1 MKKLLTYTLPRTFNK
16 YNIPIAIQSNYLK
29 DYAKNN
35 HFEFSLPVTEI
46 KTKNIYIELKKIT
59 EKKPINIAM
68 VSIFILPVE
77 DLKLLKSIMYWINVN
92 TKFHFALEKLVLN
105 KSEIKNWAYEYV
117 KYKRVINFF

>member
-1 MKKLLTYTLPRTFNK
+1 MKKLITYTLPRTFNK

-35 HFEFSLPVTEI
+35 HFEFSLPSTEI

-59 EKKPINIAM
+59 GKKPIKIAM

-77 DLKLLKSIMYWINVN
+77 DFKLLKSIMSEVNVN
-92 TKFHFALEKLVLN
+92 TKFHFALEKLVLK
-105 KSEIKNWAYEYV
+105 KSKIINWAYEYI

>member
-1 MKKLLTYTLPRTFNK
+1 MKKLLTYTLPRKFNK

-35 HFEFSLPVTEI
+35 YFEFSLPVTEI

-59 EKKPINIAM
+59 KKKSINIAM
-68 VSIFILPVE
+68 VSIFILPIE
-77 DLKLLKSIMYWINVN
+77 DFKLLKSTMHGVN
-92 TKFHFALEKLVLN
+92 PSTKFHFALEKLVLN

>member
-1 MKKLLTYTLPRTFNK
+1 MKKLITYTLPRTFNK

-59 EKKPINIAM
+59 GKKLINIAM

-77 DLKLLKSIMYWINVN
+77 DFKLLKSIMSGVNVN

-105 KSEIKNWAYEYV
+105 KSKIINWAYEYI
-117 KYKRVINFF
+117 KYKRVIKFF

>member
-1 MKKLLTYTLPRTFNK
+1 LKKLLTYTLPRTFNK

-46 KTKNIYIELKKIT
+46 KTKNIYIQLKKIT
-59 EKKPINIAM
+59 SKKPINIAM

-77 DLKLLKSIMYWINVN
+77 DLKLLKSIMYGINVN

-117 KYKRVINFF
+117 KYKRVINLF

>member
-59 EKKPINIAM
+59 GKKPINIAM

-77 DLKLLKSIMYWINVN
+77 DLKLLKSIMYGINVK

>member
-1 MKKLLTYTLPRTFNK
+1 MKKLITYTLPRTFNK

-59 EKKPINIAM
+59 GKKLINIAM
-68 VSIFILPVE
+68 VSIFVLPVE
-77 DLKLLKSIMYWINVN
+77 DFKLLKSIMSGVNVN
-92 TKFHFALEKLVLN
+92 TKVHFALEKLVLN
-105 KSEIKNWAYEYV
+105 KSKIINWAYEYI
-117 KYKRVINFF
+117 KYKRVIKFF